1 MGFRVERSEFD
12 MQHGFLYYLCFK
24 PNMALGQE
32 AVSARITIQAVIWL
46 SETSDLAELTFEI
59 PKQCRNA
66 EALRFIRRE
75 ANARYIEPRV
85 FITLPGASGDAVVDL
100 PAKLDI
106 DFAGRIVGMTI
117 QWGPDCPELISPPVF
132 LQQKQIM

>member
-12 MQHGFLYYLCFK
+12 IEHGFLYYLCFK
-24 PNMALGQE
+24 PNLALGQE
-32 AVSARITIQAVIWL
+32 TISARITIQAVIWL

-66 EALRFIRRE
+66 DALRFIRRE
-75 ANARYIEPRV
+75 TETKYVEPRV
-85 FITLPGASGDAVVDL
+85 FITWPAMSGDAVVDL
-100 PAKLDI
+100 PAKLDL

-117 QWGPDCPELISPPVF
+117 QWVPDCPDLFSPRAF